1 MYDRLMYSSTD
12 SLNDFYLKLTAMIL
26 IFLIQV
32 MKNNN
37 KKKQCVIFKALH
49 KKLCKVLN
57 IKKKGAIC
65 QLKEIF

>member
-37 KKKQCVIFKALH
+37 KKK
-49 KKLCKVLN
+49 
-57 IKKKGAIC
+57 
-65 QLKEIF
+65 